1 MIGISCTEFSAYDF
15 KEVLPE
21 VAKEFKHWEI
31 FAEAEHHLRGIEGL
45 FKTIKDAYEL
55 SYSIH
60 APISDINLASLNERI
75 REDSVIEMLATL
87 ESAANL
93 DIGLVTVHPGLT
105 CMAVPYMEEKAVM
118 KAKKSLGALDRLSD
132 EYGVA
137 VAIENMPS
145 FPFML
150 GQTAE
155 DMKDLLDG
163 TNLRMCFDIGHANT
177 MGQIDEFI
185 SQFKDR
191 FVNIHIHD
199 NNGKMDEH
207 LTLGEGNID
216 FKKVLKDLGNY
227 KGNLIIESRL
237 YQSGVESRNI
247 LSELLG

>member
-1 MIGISCTEFSAYDF
+1 LIGISCTEFSAYDF

-31 FAEAEHHLRGIEGL
+31 FAEAEHHLRGVEGL
-45 FKTIKDAYEL
+45 FKTMKDAY
-55 SYSIH
+55 SMTYSIH

-105 CMAVPYMEEKAVM
+105 SMSVPYMEEKAVM

-137 VAIENMPS
+137 VAVE
-145 FPFML
+145 ML

-155 DMKDLLDG
+155 EMKDLLDG

-177 MGQIDEFI
+177 TGQIDEFI

-191 FVNIHIHD
+191 FINIHIHD

-216 FKKVLKDLGNY
+216 FKKVLSDLGNY
-227 KGNLIIESRL
+227 KGNFIIESRS
-237 YQSGVESRNI
+237 YQSGVESRDI
-247 LSELLG
+247 LSSLLG

>member
-45 FKTIKDAYEL
+45 FKTMKDAYEL

-105 CMAVPYMEEKAVM
+105 CMAVPYMDEKAVM

-155 DMKDLLDG
+155 DM
-163 TNLRMCFDIGHANT
+163 F
-177 MGQIDEFI
+177 
-185 SQFKDR
+185 
-191 FVNIHIHD
+191 
-199 NNGKMDEH
+199 
-207 LTLGEGNID
+207 
-216 FKKVLKDLGNY
+216 
-227 KGNLIIESRL
+227 
-237 YQSGVESRNI
+237 
-247 LSELLG
+247 